1 MWTRKSKYFR
11 KTNNE
16 IKSHYFK
23 KNQGRSNRVSH
34 YGQNEISTSENSS
47 RERIVLQKKRNQTNL
62 LENIDRY
69 FENHPPQLL
78 HQLVN
83 ERGKVRNGYV
93 QRGIHP
99 NFCEQNLDPPSKVH
113 KSRIEDIISCVNL
126 ETRNPVKNYRVNISS
141 PEATSTKKRCLDKNI
156 SISPIEKLKPLAV
169 NKHYLFN
176 KNIMTKITSRPLTNK
191 KENIITSNFKLTSS
205 PEKLLSDS
213 IRNQVRELKNSLVNR
228 IKEPKKNEILPISKF
243 NDEDFSD
250 VCNLYNKYINEI
262 SDDLPKLSSTSKSDN
277 DPGVIVCEELRQ
289 CILRLHNSSQ
299 KNNKKTDKITKLSTS
314 PTKMFP
320 INNSTPKDFIFN
332 PLFIPVNQQEIL
344 SQNDSFELSSA
355 ENDDFSSPEPC
366 LGISHSIT
374 HYQST
379 SNVPS
384 FLDFSLDKLNQIDEN
399 SNTWNSE
406 DDSFKD
412 LSKI

>member
-191 KENIITSNFKLTSS
+191 KE
-205 PEKLLSDS
+205 
-213 IRNQVRELKNSLVNR
+213 
-228 IKEPKKNEILPISKF
+228 
-243 NDEDFSD
+243 
-250 VCNLYNKYINEI
+250 
-262 SDDLPKLSSTSKSDN
+262 
-277 DPGVIVCEELRQ
+277 
-289 CILRLHNSSQ
+289 HNSSQ

-355 ENDDFSSPEPC
+355 ESKTFEKYNNFLTNSKTYGVDDDFSSPEPC